1 MTLRLVA
8 VLAAALLFAGEGLCT
23 TVCAPEGGASAHAEA
38 LPPCHQTGDDAPGPA
53 APPAEHECGGP
64 CAAAL
69 TAASSDPGSLALAA
83 PLPRLLA
90 EPVLASLRV
99 SRLERPAAERRPPA
113 PPRFLLH
120 ASFLI

>member
-1 MTLRLVA
+1 MTLRFVA

-23 TVCAPEGGASAHAEA
+23 TVCAPELEASSQAEA
-38 LPPCHQTGDDAPGPA
+38 LPPCHQSGDAAPGPE
-53 APPAEHECGGP
+53 APPEEHECGGP
-64 CAAAL
+64 CGAAL
-69 TAASSDPGSLALAA
+69 TAASPEPGGQAPAA
-83 PLPRLLA
+83 PPPL
-90 EPVLASLRV
+90 VLSGPAAASLRA